1 MKDEHGIEEW
11 QPPNGEPARTN
22 SSDLA
27 ITFVIVLR
35 FEPSD
40 SRSDANW
47 RWQVRLVETGATG
60 HFWRLADVLA
70 FISAV
75 SGTPG
80 PR

>member
-1 MKDEHGIEEW
+1 MKDEHEIEGW
-11 QPPNGEPARTN
+11 QPPKGESARPN
-22 SSDLA
+22 SSDQGV
-27 ITFVIVLR
+27 TFVIVLR

-70 FISAV
+70 YIAAV

-80 PR
+80 PH